1 MNAELDRQ
9 LAHVLAKLGPME
21 RKAVL
26 DYARTLQRPDAE
38 PEPWPSLMRFAGSIS
53 KEDIE
58 VMRQVIEEE
67 FERV

>member
-9 LAHVLAKLGPME
+9 LANVLAKLGPME

-26 DYARTLQRPDAE
+26 DYARTLQGPDTE
-38 PEPWPSLMRFAGSIS
+38 PEPWPSLMRFAGSIC